1 MERRQCDRMFVAVL
15 ETGSFARAAARLGT
29 SAGQSSKLVSR
40 LEEQL
45 GVQLI
50 KRTTRALA
58 ATEVGQAYYQRIKI
72 LLDVL
77 DASVRQAAG
86 APSGRLRLSAPTS
99 FGATQLTGVLIDF
112 AREFPAIELDVS
124 FADRLVSL
132 VDEGF
137 DLAIR
142 IGRLDD
148 SSLIARKLCQVRI
161 VLTASPD
168 YVAQHGAPLSPHEL
182 VNHNCIIDTN
192 FRDPFNWQFGSITEQ
207 AQTSVPVSGRLHFS
221 NAEACLTAAA
231 SGLGIARIPSFIAGP
246 SLRQGMLLPVLSAME
261 VTPLG
266 LYAVYPAARHLALK
280 VRALV
285 DFLAQRYMGEPDWD
299 RGW

>member
-1 MERRQCDRMFVAVL
+1 MFVAVL

-72 LLDVL
+72 LLDELDVL

-207 AQTSVPVSGRLHFS
+207 GQTSVPVSGRLHFS

-246 SLRQGMLLPVLSAME
+246 SLRQGMLLPILSAME